1 MKYFLILFSCLS
13 LLFSKATDTLYVEEI
28 TDERYLRY
36 LDSVKAYEISYSVAK
51 NVADTMKSI
60 LGNNSLDNYFLGR
73 FTSDE
78 VQSSGE
84 YFYGFSTD
92 VKVEPGKV
100 NIDYRNMKNDARF
113 PWKYLERQYKR
124 LNAITIAPSGVMQG
138 AELPNVYIYL
148 PPSTT
153 VIQQRVKR
161 FTVIDPSIKFYV
173 KDNGKTRISYI
184 RKFYYSQVDGE
195 HQKIDSIEKLDPIYQ
210 KRLVIEE

>member
-1 MKYFLILFSCLS
+1 MKSILFLCSCFLILS
-13 LLFSKATDTLYVEEI
+13 SKAGDTLFVE
-28 TDERYLRY
+28 DLNDARYLRY
-36 LDSVKAYEISYSVAK
+36 LDSVRAYEISYSVAK
-51 NVADTMKSI
+51 NVADTMRAV

-73 FTSDE
+73 FTSE
-78 VQSSGE
+78 EIQSSGE
-84 YFYGFSTD
+84 YFYSFSTD

-148 PPSTT
+148 PPFTT
-153 VIQQRVKR
+153 VIKQRVKR

-184 RKFYYSQVDGE
+184 RKFYYSQIEGE

-210 KRLVIEE
+210 KRIVEE